1 MGGVMSDVI
10 VVGAGPAGL
19 TLACGLRAA
28 GIDVRVLDRAA
39 APAVTSRALG
49 LQPRGV
55 EVLDRLGALGD
66 LPDHGLPIRSVTIN
80 VDGRELASFPV
91 GEATRLGGPRGLI
104 MSQAD
109 IEGALRDRLTA
120 LGADVEW
127 GRGVA
132 GLAPVPDGVTVRLD
146 DGSEVEAAWVVGA
159 DGAHSVVRKAMG
171 IGFPGVPIVERFLLA
186 DVHADIDLERG
197 GATSWL
203 RGDMALAVFPLPG
216 EDLWRGM
223 APAPTGFGDE
233 PAAEAIVDYL
243 GARLADEADGTIRS
257 AEWTSSFRI
266 HRRLADTYRR
276 GRILLAGDAAHIHS
290 PLGGQGM
297 NTGIGDAENLAWKL
311 ALVVS
316 GRADERLLD
325 TYEAERPPIAKGV
338 LDTTS
343 GVTAVVVGQA
353 RASRLLR
360 DRILVPLLNQRWMQN
375 LITERASQLRV
386 SYRQGP
392 LGAGLSRFLPGTR
405 VGDRI
410 ADRTCTTVDGAS
422 VRLYD
427 VLGPEWAL
435 LGPEALAD
443 IARERLGDVVALRGE
458 RDAVLVRPEGH
469 RAGRATDAAGLR
481 VWLDNALGEPAG
493 VLTP

>member
-1 MGGVMSDVI
+1 MGIDVI
-10 VVGAGPAGL
+10 VVGAGPTGL
-19 TLACGLRAA
+19 ALACGLRAA
-28 GIDVRVLDRAA
+28 GVDVKVLDKAA
-39 APAVTSRALG
+39 GPAVTSRALG

-66 LPDHGLPIRSVTIN
+66 LPDRGLRVRTVTIN

-91 GEATRLGGPRGLI
+91 GAPTRLGGSSALL

-109 IEGALRDRLTA
+109 IEGALRDRLSA
-120 LGADVEW
+120 LGGSVEW
-127 GRGVA
+127 NRPVA
-132 GLAPVPDGVTVRLD
+132 GLVLRADGVTVRLD
-146 DGSEVEAAWVVGA
+146 DGTELDAAWAVGA

-171 IGFPGVPIVERFLLA
+171 VGFPGVPIVERFLLA
-186 DVHADIDLERG
+186 DVHADIDLQRG

-203 RGDMALAVFPLPG
+203 RGDVALAAFPLPG
-216 EDLWRGM
+216 DVWRVM
-223 APAPTGFGDE
+223 APAPTDFGDE
-233 PAAEAIVDYL
+233 PAPDAIVDYL
-243 GARLADEADGTIRS
+243 GSLLAAEAGGTIRTV
-257 AEWTSSFRI
+257 EWTSSFRI

-276 GRILLAGDAAHIHS
+276 GHVLLAGDAAHIHS

-316 GRADERLLD
+316 GRADQHLLD
-325 TYEAERPPIAKGV
+325 TYEAERRPIAKGV

-343 GVTAVVVGQA
+343 GVTEIVVSQG

-360 DRILVPLLNQRWMQN
+360 DRLLVPLLNRHWLQT

-392 LGAGLSRFLPGTR
+392 LGAGLSRFLPGLR
-405 VGDRI
+405 VGDRV
-410 ADRTCTTVDGAS
+410 ADRTCTRFDGTT

-427 VLGPEWAL
+427 ALGPAWAL
-435 LGPEALAD
+435 LGARSLAD
-443 IARERLGDVVALRGE
+443 IARDHLADVVALHGE
-458 RDAVLVRPEGH
+458 RDALLVRPDGH
-469 RAGRATDAAGLR
+469 LAWRGTDSAGLR
-481 VWLDNALGEPAG
+481 SWLADALGEQAR

>member
-1 MGGVMSDVI
+1 MSDVI
-10 VVGAGPAGL
+10 LVGAGPTGL

-28 GIDVRVLDRAA
+28 GVDVRVLDKASG
-39 APAVTSRALG
+39 PAVTSRALG

-66 LPDHGLPIRSVTIN
+66 LPDRALPIRSVTIN
-80 VDGRELASFPV
+80 VDGRQLASFPV
-91 GEATRLGGPRGLI
+91 GQATRLGGPRGLI

-120 LGADVEW
+120 LGGAVEW

-132 GLAPVPDGVTVRLD
+132 GLEPGRDAVRVGLD
-146 DGSEVEAAWVVGA
+146 DGSDADASWVVGA

-171 IGFPGVPIVERFLLA
+171 IGFPGVPVVERFLLA
-186 DVHADIDLERG
+186 DVYADIDLERG

-216 EDLWRGM
+216 EDLWRVM

-233 PAAEAIVDYL
+233 PAAEAIVNYL
-243 GARLADEADGTIRS
+243 GRRLAAEAGGTIRS
-257 AEWTSSFRI
+257 VVWTSSFRI
-266 HRRLADTYRR
+266 HRRLADSYRR
-276 GRILLAGDAAHIHS
+276 VRVLLAGDAAHIHS

-325 TYEAERPPIAKGV
+325 TYEAERRPIAKGV
-338 LDTTS
+338 LDSTS
-343 GVTAVVVGQA
+343 GATAVAVGQG

-360 DRILVPLLNQRWMQN
+360 DRIVVPLMNQGWLQN

-386 SYRQGP
+386 SYRHGP

-427 VLGPEWAL
+427 VLAPEWAL

-458 RDAVLVRPEGH
+458 RDALLVRPDGH
-469 RAGRATDAAGLR
+469 LAWRGTDAAGLR
-481 VWLDNALGEPAG
+481 AWLDNALGEPAG

>member
-1 MGGVMSDVI
+1 MSDVI
-10 VVGAGPAGL
+10 VVGAGPTGL

-28 GIDVRVLDRAA
+28 GVDVRVLDKASG
-39 APAVTSRALG
+39 PAVTSRALG

-66 LPDHGLPIRSVTIN
+66 LPDRALPIRSVTIN
-80 VDGRELASFPV
+80 VDGRQLASFPV
-91 GEATRLGGPRGLI
+91 GQVTRLGGPRGLI

-120 LGADVEW
+120 LGGAVEW
-127 GRGVA
+127 GRGVT
-132 GLAPVPDGVTVRLD
+132 GLEPGRVAVRVGID
-146 DGSEVEAAWVVGA
+146 DGSDADASWVVGA

-171 IGFPGVPIVERFLLA
+171 IGFPGVPVVERFLLA
-186 DVHADIDLERG
+186 DVYADIDLERG

-216 EDLWRGM
+216 EDLWRVM

-233 PAAEAIVDYL
+233 PAAEAIVNYL
-243 GARLADEADGTIRS
+243 GKRLAAEAGGTIRS
-257 AEWTSSFRI
+257 VVWTSSFRI
-266 HRRLADTYRR
+266 HRRLADSYRR
-276 GRILLAGDAAHIHS
+276 VRVLLAGDAAHIHS
-290 PLGGQGM
+290 PVGGQGM

-325 TYEAERPPIAKGV
+325 TYEAERRPIAKGV
-338 LDTTS
+338 LDSTS
-343 GVTAVVVGQA
+343 GATAVAVGQG

-360 DRILVPLLNQRWMQN
+360 DRIVVPLMNQGWLQN

-386 SYRQGP
+386 SYRHGP

-458 RDAVLVRPEGH
+458 RDALLVRPDGH
-469 RAGRATDAAGLR
+469 LAWRGTDAAGLR
-481 VWLDNALGEPAG
+481 AWLDNALGEPAG

>member
-1 MGGVMSDVI
+1 MGNVI
-10 VVGAGPAGL
+10 VAGAGPTGL
-19 TLACGLRAA
+19 ALACGLRAA
-28 GIDVRVLDRAA
+28 GVDVRVLDTAA
-39 APAVTSRALG
+39 GPAVTSRALG

-66 LPDHGLPIRSVTIN
+66 LPDRGLPIRNVTIN

-91 GEATRLGGPRGLI
+91 GQPTGLGGPRGLL

-120 LGADVEW
+120 LSGGVEW
-127 GRGVA
+127 GRGVS
-132 GLAPVPDGVTVRLD
+132 GLKPGPDGVRVRLD
-146 DGSEVEAAWVVGA
+146 DGSEVAAAWVVGA

-171 IGFPGVPIVERFLLA
+171 VGFPGVPIVERFLLA
-186 DVHADIDLERG
+186 DVHADIDLQRG

-216 EDLWRGM
+216 DVWRVM
-223 APAPTGFGDE
+223 APAPTEFGDE
-233 PAAEAIVDYL
+233 PTADAIVDYL
-243 GARLADEADGTIRS
+243 GARLAAEAGGTIRS
-257 AEWTSSFRI
+257 VEWTSSFRI
-266 HRRLADTYRR
+266 QRRLADTYRR
-276 GRILLAGDAAHIHS
+276 GHILLAGDAAHIHS

-316 GRADERLLD
+316 GRADPRLLD
-325 TYEAERPPIAKGV
+325 TYEAERRPIAKGV

-343 GVTAVVVGQA
+343 SATEIVVGQG

-360 DRILVPLLNQRWMQN
+360 DRVVVPLMNQGWVQN

-386 SYRQGP
+386 SYRHGP
-392 LGAGLSRFLPGTR
+392 LGSRLSRFLPGVR
-405 VGDRI
+405 AGDRV
-410 ADRTCTTVDGAS
+410 ADRTCSRFDGTS

-427 VLGPEWAL
+427 ALGPEWAL
-435 LGPEALAD
+435 LGPEPLAGM
-443 IARERLGDVVALRGE
+443 ARERLGDVVALCGD
-458 RDAVLVRPEGH
+458 RDALLVRPDGH
-469 RAGRATDAAGLR
+469 LAWRGTDVAGLQA
-481 VWLDNALGEPAG
+481 WLDNALGTPAR